1 MTAFEESAPMVVGV
15 DNADAARVAVLWATV
30 EAGRRELRLRPV
42 HALDRPVGAAHR
54 SSAFGR
60 DDGP

>member
-1 MTAFEESAPMVVGV
+1 MVVGV